1 MRMWM
6 VNPKRLCRKHL
17 LGEHVEIHMLV
28 GTLKKG
34 HSIDGFLEK
43 GLVDPRHV
51 EPRHDA
57 IAREMVARGYHH
69 GSPLDGPDLILS
81 THLLGTDNN
90 PGNWVDVQ
98 ESIRELKNRCAECSS
113 NLTLQTG

>member
-28 GTLKKG
+28 GTLKKRR
-34 HSIDGFLEK
+34 SIDGFLEK
-43 GLVDPRHV
+43 GLVAPMHV
-51 EPRHDA
+51 KPRHDA

-69 GSPLDGPDLILS
+69 GSPVDGPRIILS
-81 THLLGTDNN
+81 THL
-90 PGNWVDVQ
+90 GNWVDVQ